1 MKTALF
7 LVSSTP
13 LPPAPP
19 ARTKPLRRG
28 QGPACQQSRFPKTER
43 GIALVVTLLML
54 AVITFMAVTFLVL
67 SQRQRDTVSTS
78 TEQAVARRA
87 ADTGA
92 QRALVESMATIK
104 AAVNQFA
111 FDLRVSTN
119 YINPNGFISGLASY
133 TNVSY
138 AYPNGAPVTGKDF
151 LQNLTHLLYSP
162 RPPVYVNGDFR
173 YYLDL
178 NRNGF
183 YDTNGV
189 LYHNVAGRPAPVS
202 MGFWVGDPEW
212 IGILERPEYPHSSSN
227 QFVSRFA
234 YIVLPA
240 SKTLDLNLIH
250 NYAMANLNDTTL
262 IPGMAFDGF
271 ARDQG
276 VGPWEMNLAAFL
288 VDLNPNVWPYPDD
301 LMVGGRQH
309 QRYAYYPVREMPP
322 ASANKGEAF
331 DNAVGLLRYRYSTAG
346 VPRYMNLQ
354 PVLSVFGQAGL
365 REFASDGFDDF
376 GSGPIMTTNSTFWP
390 SDPDLQAGRLIPSFA
405 RSPYP
410 GAYNPY
416 HFFTPEDYFDVTK
429 TAAGLSPVAPNF
441 TTNLILAGIL
451 GAPTNA
457 EPRWG
462 ADATFYSSEYYNR
475 YTFYRMLAQLGT
487 DSAPELP
494 TKLHLNYVNVDWLGR
509 IVPNM
514 ATNFIPWGL
523 PAGTVSVLANG
534 QHYISG
540 GPVQFFTNAAVRLL
554 ANAGYTV
561 GIGPTNLVYTN
572 TLTGALQ
579 LHIRIWPTNFYTPSV
594 HRLLQLAANIH
605 DATTTNLLLGPQL
618 PSVFRPIFSRQLLE
632 TVGTTVEHNIYI
644 IGYEEATDASMAG
657 LGPEAT
663 PVMRDL
669 NSPRDRA
676 LLGQNPNDMV
686 YGIPAVVGAR
696 KGLPNFN
703 EFSMETTIQV
713 TRKLEFRRP
722 DANPTGPVN
731 QTNQMLLLCI
741 SNVFGMEAWNSYQ
754 TNYPR
759 GLQVVG
765 AVDAFATVSNELG
778 AVLVSSL
785 VSPSSRTSVP
795 LNTWPG
801 YTANGAFKLPLDPAT
816 NNYVMCNATYV
827 QSALP
832 GTIPDSGGWLT
843 NGAIMFQRPTGFP
856 VPHWYLSLRTRARF
870 ILVDTSV
877 SPNRIIDYVNLD
889 SMEPPLDITLTALT
903 NGLCEA
909 SYMPDGS
916 PGSLWCTNR
925 ASRSVFSPPYGV
937 LNQIGISLGS
947 VQPNINAGRWNN
959 AANGVTSTT
968 TDAINFF
975 RAQFGMGSA
984 QQFSKTNIFYAPYEP
999 TRTIFYETSWQA
1011 NDPLVHY
1018 TVGDLVSPAQATNRV
1033 EVDMRGLASTVN
1045 NLGRV
1050 NGRYQP
1056 WGSPPG
1062 QTYSGNVQDT
1072 YNLAL
1077 KDPLITKSDDWDFPT
1092 YKLPNPGWLGRVHR
1106 GTPWQTIY
1114 LKSIPVDYPHWLQWS
1129 GDVQFVTNWGQIS
1142 PSLVAL
1148 YRPSLT
1154 NVIQWNAITYDALFT
1169 HPTND
1174 YYLVDL
1180 FTTALDD
1187 TMSRGKLSIN
1197 QSGLAAWSAVLS
1209 GVDVLA
1215 TRYQDVIIEP
1225 AGTYLTASPAPLVT
1239 LVNAINNVRAT
1250 NFVGGAF
1257 PRLGDILRV
1266 PELTVNSPFISH
1278 LLTNQLNDAVYE
1290 RIPQQVLGLLKGG
1303 EQPRFVIYAYGQ
1315 ALKPALNSIYTSGAY
1330 FGLCTNY
1337 QITAETATRTVVR
1350 IDGAPYNPRATIE
1363 SFSVLP
1369 PD

>member
-1 MKTALF
+1 
-7 LVSSTP
+7 
-13 LPPAPP
+13 
-19 ARTKPLRRG
+19 
-28 QGPACQQSRFPKTER
+28 
-43 GIALVVTLLML
+43 
-54 AVITFMAVTFLVL
+54 
-67 SQRQRDTVSTS
+67 
-78 TEQAVARRA
+78 
-87 ADTGA
+87 
-92 QRALVESMATIK
+92 
-104 AAVNQFA
+104 
-111 FDLRVSTN
+111 
-119 YINPNGFISGLASY
+119 
-133 TNVSY
+133 
-138 AYPNGAPVTGKDF
+138 
-151 LQNLTHLLYSP
+151 
-162 RPPVYVNGDFR
+162 
-173 YYLDL
+173 
-178 NRNGF
+178 
-183 YDTNGV
+183 
-189 LYHNVAGRPAPVS
+189 
-202 MGFWVGDPEW
+202 
-212 IGILERPEYPHSSSN
+212 
-227 QFVSRFA
+227 
-234 YIVLPA
+234 
-240 SKTLDLNLIH
+240 
-250 NYAMANLNDTTL
+250 
-262 IPGMAFDGF
+262 
-271 ARDQG
+271 
-276 VGPWEMNLAAFL
+276 
-288 VDLNPNVWPYPDD
+288 
-301 LMVGGRQH
+301 
-309 QRYAYYPVREMPP
+309 
-322 ASANKGEAF
+322 
-331 DNAVGLLRYRYSTAG
+331 
-346 VPRYMNLQ
+346 
-354 PVLSVFGQAGL
+354 
-365 REFASDGFDDF
+365 
-376 GSGPIMTTNSTFWP
+376 
-390 SDPDLQAGRLIPSFA
+390 
-405 RSPYP
+405 
-410 GAYNPY
+410 
-416 HFFTPEDYFDVTK
+416 
-429 TAAGLSPVAPNF
+429 
-441 TTNLILAGIL
+441 
-451 GAPTNA
+451 
-457 EPRWG
+457 
-462 ADATFYSSEYYNR
+462 
-475 YTFYRMLAQLGT
+475 
-487 DSAPELP
+487 
-494 TKLHLNYVNVDWLGR
+494 
-509 IVPNM
+509 
-514 ATNFIPWGL
+514 
-523 PAGTVSVLANG
+523 
-534 QHYISG
+534 
-540 GPVQFFTNAAVRLL
+540 
-554 ANAGYTV
+554 
-561 GIGPTNLVYTN
+561 
-572 TLTGALQ
+572 
-579 LHIRIWPTNFYTPSV
+579 
-594 HRLLQLAANIH
+594 
-605 DATTTNLLLGPQL
+605 
-618 PSVFRPIFSRQLLE
+618 
-632 TVGTTVEHNIYI
+632 
-644 IGYEEATDASMAG
+644 
-657 LGPEAT
+657 
-663 PVMRDL
+663 
-669 NSPRDRA
+669 
-676 LLGQNPNDMV
+676 
-686 YGIPAVVGAR
+686 
-696 KGLPNFN
+696 
-703 EFSMETTIQV
+703 
-713 TRKLEFRRP
+713 
-722 DANPTGPVN
+722 
-731 QTNQMLLLCI
+731 
-741 SNVFGMEAWNSYQ
+741 
-754 TNYPR
+754 
-759 GLQVVG
+759 
-765 AVDAFATVSNELG
+765 
-778 AVLVSSL
+778 
-785 VSPSSRTSVP
+785 
-795 LNTWPG
+795 
-801 YTANGAFKLPLDPAT
+801 
-816 NNYVMCNATYV
+816 
-827 QSALP
+827 
-832 GTIPDSGGWLT
+832 
-843 NGAIMFQRPTGFP
+843 
-856 VPHWYLSLRTRARF
+856 
-870 ILVDTSV
+870 
-877 SPNRIIDYVNLD
+877 
-889 SMEPPLDITLTALT
+889 
-903 NGLCEA
+903 
-909 SYMPDGS
+909 
-916 PGSLWCTNR
+916 
-925 ASRSVFSPPYGV
+925 V

-1114 LKSIPVDYPHWLQWS
+1114 LKSTPVDYPHWLQWS